1 MRRGDGCVKYCD
13 MRSPICLPELTTS
26 PEPNQ
31 RFRLLE
37 MVRHRLRELR
47 YSRRTEEAYVF
58 WIKRYIIYHERRHPK
73 DLGTEDV
80 VRFLS
85 MLATEEHVAA
95 STQTQAL
102 AALRFLYE
110 GVLSI
115 ALGSLDP
122 TVRARRP
129 RRLPVV
135 LSKQDVRAMLQR
147 MTGACRLAA
156 ELMYGSGLRLREC
169 VTLRVKDIDLD
180 RREITVRGGKGD
192 KDRRTTLSESC
203 RTALIGH
210 LKERETEFRQDL
222 RLGVRVS
229 GISEALRRKYPNA
242 DREWRWQYVL
252 AAARTFV
259 DESGVRR
266 RHHFHETAVQRAVK
280 AAADAAGVTK
290 RATCHS
296 FRHSFAT
303 HLLEAGSDIRTVQE
317 LLGHTDLRTTMIYTH
332 VLNKGGLGVRSPADD
347 L

>member
-1 MRRGDGCVKYCD
+1 MLP
-13 MRSPICLPELTTS
+13 PIPASHLEAP
-26 PEPNQ
+26 PDPDH
-31 RFRLLE
+31 RFRFLE
-37 MVRHRLRELR
+37 IVRRRLRELR

-58 WIKRYIIYHERRHPK
+58 WIRRYIVYHDRRHPK
-73 DLGTEDV
+73 DLGNEGV

-85 MLATEEHVAA
+85 MLAAEQHVAT
-95 STQTQAL
+95 STQVQAM

-110 GVLSI
+110 RVLSVSV
-115 ALGSLDP
+115 GSLERVVP
-122 TVRARRP
+122 ATRP

-135 LSKQDVRAMLQR
+135 LSKQDIRGILR
-147 MTGACRLAA
+147 RLTGECRLAA
-156 ELMYGSGLRLREC
+156 EIMYGSGLRLREC
-169 VTLRVKDIDLD
+169 VALRVKDIDLD

-203 RTALIGH
+203 RTALIAH
-210 LKERETEFRQDL
+210 LKRREAEFRQDL
-222 RLGVRVS
+222 RLGIRVS
-229 GISEALRRKYPNA
+229 GIPESLLRKYPNA

-259 DESGVRR
+259 DESRVRR
-266 RHHFHETAVQRAVK
+266 RHHFHETAIQRGVK

-332 VLNKGGLGVRSPADD
+332 VLNKGGLGVRSPGDD